1 VADVTVPPDL
11 WDVKI
16 VPEGVVSNWFYRDG
30 AQVSAGANIA
40 EVMAEK
46 STYDIAA
53 PTDGVL
59 RILVPKDAS
68 VMPGAVIGRIDE
80 G

>member
-11 WDVKI
+11 WDVKV

-30 AQVSAGANIA
+30 ARVAAGVKIA

-46 STYDIAA
+46 SAYDIAA
-53 PTDGVL
+53 PVGGEL
-59 RILVPKDAS
+59 RILIPKDA
-68 VMPGAVIGRIDE
+68 VITPGTVIGRIDE